1 MYHLKLFWTADKV
14 PTVGF
19 FSLEKIKN
27 VKKIIFRMLFYFFS
41 NLEGDFHMYGSG
53 FVVESKNSNEYGSF
67 PDLDPQPDKSTDSLV
82 TAMWCTVLNPLVY
95 CNL

>member
-1 MYHLKLFWTADKV
+1 M
-14 PTVGF
+14 
-19 FSLEKIKN
+19 KN

-53 FVVESKNSNEYGSF
+53 FVEESKKTNECGSF

-82 TAMWCTVLNPLVY
+82 TAMWYTVLNPLVY